1 MVFCLVD
8 YSMEEYGEGYMTKP
22 NPFRP
27 TFGSVPHTLAGR
39 DEVLARISATFALNE
54 GDPDATMVVTGHR
67 GTGKTVLLNK
77 AVLAA
82 RERGWAAVS
91 VSATDGP
98 LEKAVIEAVAASHAA
113 RSRGP
118 RIGRLAGIQAL
129 GFGLSWSPPTHASNP
144 SLRYILTY
152 FAEQA
157 AGSGVGLL
165 IALDEMQHLSRGEA
179 RRFASALQHVIRNE
193 GRPVVFVGAGL
204 TVIETTILADPGMT
218 FFGRCARVPIGP
230 LDDAEARRAIREPL
244 RDAGIRIEAAALDE
258 AVAAARGYPFML
270 QQVGYQTWRSTSDWS
285 VPVTVAAVREGIALA
300 QEAMVN
306 QVLKPDWA
314 RLSPLEH
321 RALAAMSHDDG
332 PTRTS
337 DLRSRLRM
345 TSGTWATYRRRLI
358 DAGAIVAPRRGW
370 IDFAHE
376 PMRPWVRTVAV
387 DSPEELDTHHERPPT
402 LRDRVADALEIDR
415 RASYASIGRTVG
427 AHRSYVRQIAL
438 VERLTR

>member
-1 MVFCLVD
+1 MA
-8 YSMEEYGEGYMTKP
+8 TP

-39 DEVLARISATFALNE
+39 DEVLARISATFGLIE
-54 GDPDATMVVTGHR
+54 GDPDATAVVIGHR

-82 RERGWAAVS
+82 RERRWAAVS

-98 LEKAVIEAVAASHAA
+98 LEEAVIEAVAASQIA

-118 RIGRLAGIQAL
+118 RIGQLTGIQAL
-129 GFGLSWSPPTHASNP
+129 GFGLSWSPPPHGSNP
-144 SLRYILTY
+144 SLRYILTD
-152 FAEQA
+152 FADQA
-157 AGSGVGLL
+157 ARSGVGML

-193 GRPVVFVGAGL
+193 GHSVVFLGAGL
-204 TVIETTILADPGMT
+204 SVIETTILSDPGMT
-218 FFGRCARVPIGP
+218 FFGRCARIPIGP

-285 VPVTVAAVREGIALA
+285 SPVTVATVRAGISLA

-321 RALAAMSHDDG
+321 RALVAMSHDDG

-337 DLRSRLRM
+337 DLRARLRM

-358 DAGAIVAPRRGW
+358 DAGVIVAPHRGW
-370 IDFAHE
+370 IDFAHA
-376 PMRPWVRTVAV
+376 PMRSWVRTVAL
-387 DSPEELDTHHERPPT
+387 DSPEEIDTHYERPPN
-402 LRDRVADALEIDR
+402 LRDRIADALEIDR
-415 RASYASIGRTVG
+415 RASYASIGRAVG

-438 VERLTR
+438 VERLAR